1 MTAGAIDDGGGRLI
15 IKVPGVLESVDDL
28 INMPIK
34 AQDGRSIRF
43 GDVAVVRRTFQ
54 TGRRLVSSM
63 VNRLLCLMCAKGLVN
78 IIDVVSA
85 AREVIDA
92 AAPRISP
99 DAKVTYLFDES
110 TQVRNLLNDLGNNV
124 GAAVIIVMIVILA
137 TLGLRNAT
145 LVGLAIPGSFFVGII
160 FLNALGITMNIVVL
174 FSLILVA
181 GMLVDGVIVTTEHAD
196 RRIAMGVSRR
206 DAYKNGAQHTAWP
219 IISSTITTLMVFM
232 PLLFWPGIVGQF
244 MQYLPM
250 TVMAVLTASLAMAL
264 VFIPVLGGLIGKR
277 RVDKGTIS
285 ATAPRPY
292 RHILKFAVRR
302 PVSVLAAV
310 LAFIGVS
317 YSGYIMAGYGVAS
330 RY

>member
-1 MTAGAIDDGGGRLI
+1 
-15 IKVPGVLESVDDL
+15 
-28 INMPIK
+28 
-34 AQDGRSIRF
+34 
-43 GDVAVVRRTFQ
+43 
-54 TGRRLVSSM
+54 
-63 VNRLLCLMCAKGLVN
+63 
-78 IIDVVSA
+78 
-85 AREVIDA
+85 
-92 AAPRISP
+92 
-99 DAKVTYLFDES
+99 
-110 TQVRNLLNDLGNNV
+110 
-124 GAAVIIVMIVILA
+124 VMIVILA

-181 GMLVDGVIVTTEHAD
+181 GMLVDGVIVTTEYAD
-196 RRIAMGVSRR
+196 RRIAMGINRR
-206 DAYKNGAQHTAWP
+206 DAYKDGAQRMAWP

-277 RVDKGTIS
+277 RVDKGAIS
-285 ATAPRPY
+285 ATAPRLY

-302 PVSVLAAV
+302 PIVVLAAV
-310 LAFIGVS
+310 LAFMGVS
-317 YSGYIMAGYGVAS
+317 YSGYIMAGYGVAFFPDIEPDQARCRYWHAAICRPKNVTSWSKKPRIASCHNRGCAPFTPSHSSPARMAVRPRATRLVPSEPCLTNGTNATRRS
-330 RY
+330 R